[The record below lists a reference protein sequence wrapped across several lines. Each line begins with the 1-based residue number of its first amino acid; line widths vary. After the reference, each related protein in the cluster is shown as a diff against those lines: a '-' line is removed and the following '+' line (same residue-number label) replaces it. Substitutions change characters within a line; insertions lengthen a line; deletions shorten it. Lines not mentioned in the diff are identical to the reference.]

1 MKYRSSSPIVLTLGL
16 AALLSGCPS
25 TTPTTSTTPAP
36 GATSAVPV
44 EATPAPAATS
54 PASSATASPAVS
66 TSPGLT
72 PGATGSPSAS
82 SSGGVPEVPGVK
94 ITVHKPGNGEP
105 LAAGKPGRFHYTGWL
120 EGYESAKKFDS
131 SKDRNQPFEVTLGQ
145 GMVIPGWDQG
155 LIGMLPGETRRL
167 EIAPDMAYG
176 ATGAP
181 PSIPPNST
189 LFFEVEYLGPVQ

>member
-25 TTPTTSTTPAP
+25 TTPTTTTTPAP
-36 GATSAVPV
+36 GATSAAPA
-44 EATPAPAATS
+44 EATPAPAASS
-54 PASSATASPAVS
+54 PASSATPSPAVS
-66 TSPGLT
+66 ASPGLT
-72 PGATGSPSAS
+72 PGATGSPSA
-82 SSGGVPEVPGVK
+82 SGGVPEVPGVK

-105 LAAGKPGRFHYTGWL
+105 LAAGKQGRFHYTGWL

-145 GMVIPGWDQG
+145 GMVIPGWDKG

-176 ATGAP
+176 AAGAP